1 MENLN
6 NLKKFY
12 KNKRVFITGHTGF
25 KGTWLSIIL
34 NYLNAKIYGYSLAPK
49 KKSLFEITKIKNK
62 FLLNT
67 YANISNIKNLKKKM
81 KISNPEIVFHLA
93 AQPLVIESYKKPL
106 ETFNTNLMG
115 TLHLLECL
123 RDIKSIK
130 SVIIVTTD
138 KVYKFNK
145 KNQIY
150 KELDELGGIEPYSG
164 SKVGAEIATAC
175 YIKSF
180 FHNSKLKNKV
190 SIARSGNVIGGGDFS
205 KNRLVPDIIKCI
217 NNKKSLKI
225 RNPNHVRP
233 WQHVLDPIVGYLILA
248 KKQYSNKIN
257 SNNEFAW
264 NFGPK
269 RGNFKKV
276 YEVVKYVQKLER
288 FKYIIDK
295 QKKFHETSL
304 LKLDSTKAQLKLD
317 WICKWSLSTAIK
329 RTVEWNRAIK
339 ENFSP
344 KNKCVQQFLMYINNK

>member
-34 NYLNAKIYGYSLAPK
+34 SYLNANIYGYSLPPK

-62 FLLNT
+62 FSSNT
-67 YANISNIKNLKKKM
+67 YANITDIKNLKKKM
-81 KISNPEIVFHLA
+81 KMSNPEIIFHLA
-93 AQPLVIESYKKPL
+93 AQPLVIESYKRPL

-145 KNQIY
+145 KNQSY

-175 YIKSF
+175 YINF
-180 FHNSKLKNKV
+180 FNNQ
-190 SIARSGNVIGGGDFS
+190 
-205 KNRLVPDIIKCI
+205 IK
-217 NNKKSLKI
+217 K
-225 RNPNHVRP
+225 
-233 WQHVLDPIVGYLILA
+233 
-248 KKQYSNKIN
+248 
-257 SNNEFAW
+257 
-264 NFGPK
+264 
-269 RGNFKKV
+269 
-276 YEVVKYVQKLER
+276 
-288 FKYIIDK
+288 
-295 QKKFHETSL
+295 
-304 LKLDSTKAQLKLD
+304 
-317 WICKWSLSTAIK
+317 
-329 RTVEWNRAIK
+329 
-339 ENFSP
+339 
-344 KNKCVQQFLMYINNK
+344 